1 MKRILCLTLALLMTL
16 SALLCLPA
24 CSGQNKLPADFVKGD
39 EIVIDNET
47 PFVYDESTVR
57 YYEYEYEGREYSDT
71 IAWRCFWLED
81 SEHEYTYSSIAKLF
95 GNKIVRHYTEDGQ
108 DTYYTVYSLPDNRLF
123 YMSLYMKDGV
133 LYWNKDLYSGLN
145 ETYDARWVEG
155 WKGTVYEQ
163 DFPAAILGDA
173 LPADCYLDYYSPEE
187 IERRNNLQWE
197 FYGEDCSRAGIPTD
211 PFTSDFYCDL
221 YAQGRHKEVDGAI
234 RCIQSVSFDTEEGD
248 PESEDYT
255 VHHGAYFYDIYVF
268 TDGTGILF
276 FTHFN
281 TDVHP
286 RYAVWQKEE
295 IKLSVIEVQKLTT
308 LLDVWD
314 FDNIPTWN
322 PDEFSGFD
330 GETTTV
336 FTKGLGHHNL
346 TSMWSATERD
356 AVYHIR
362 EAIEEIV
369 RDHVTVERGRI
380 YNLAWYEK

>member
-1 MKRILCLTLALLMTL
+1 MKRILCLMLSVLLLL
-16 SALLCLPA
+16 SAVLVLPA
-24 CSGQNKLPADFVKGD
+24 CSGKNKLPADYVKGD
-39 EIVIDNET
+39 AEVIDNET
-47 PFVYDESTVR
+47 PFVYDDSTVKY
-57 YYEYEYEGREYSDT
+57 YYEKYNGETISFDISDFVYHLSQVEERDFSYAY
-71 IAWRCFWLED
+71 IA
-81 SEHEYTYSSIAKLF
+81 SVF
-95 GNKIVRHYTEDGQ
+95 GNKIVRHYTEGDR
-108 DTYYTVYSLPDNRLF
+108 DTYYTVYSLPDNELF
-123 YMSLYMKDGV
+123 YLSLCMKDGA
-133 LYWNKDLYSGLN
+133 LYLDKDPYSGLN
-145 ETYDARWVEG
+145 ETLDARWDNLNG
-155 WKGTVYEQ
+155 YVYEQ

-173 LPADCYLDYYSPEE
+173 LPSDCYLDYYEPEE

-255 VHHGAYFYDIYVF
+255 IHHGSYFYDIYIF

-322 PDEFSGFD
+322 PAELSGFD

-336 FTKGLGHHNL
+336 YTNVSGHHNL
-346 TSMWSATERD
+346 TSMWSASERD

-380 YNLAWYEK
+380 YNPRGDE

>member
-1 MKRILCLTLALLMTL
+1 MKRILCLTLALLLTL
-16 SALLCLPA
+16 SALLCLPS
-24 CSGQNKLPADFVKGD
+24 CDRKGKLPADYVKGD
-39 EIVIDNET
+39 AEVIDNET
-47 PFVYDESTVR
+47 PFVYDDSTVKY
-57 YYEYEYEGREYSDT
+57 YYEKYNGETISFDISDFVYHLSQVEERDFSYAY
-71 IAWRCFWLED
+71 IA
-81 SEHEYTYSSIAKLF
+81 SVF
-95 GNKIVRHYTEDGQ
+95 GNKIVRHYTEGDR
-108 DTYYTVYSLPDNRLF
+108 DTYYTVYSLPDNELF
-123 YMSLYMKDGV
+123 YLSLCMKDGA
-133 LYWNKDLYSGLN
+133 LYLDKDPYSGLN
-145 ETYDARWVEG
+145 ETLDARWDNLNG
-155 WKGTVYEQ
+155 YVYEQ

-173 LPADCYLDYYSPEE
+173 LPSDCYLDYYPPEE
-187 IERRNNLQWE
+187 IERRNNLEWE
-197 FYGEDCSRAGIPTD
+197 FYGEYCSRAGIPTD

-234 RCIQSVSFDTEEGD
+234 RCIQNVSFDTEEGD

-308 LLDVWD
+308 LLDIWD

-322 PDEFSGFD
+322 PAEFSGFD
-330 GETTTV
+330 GESTTV
-336 FTKGLGHHNL
+336 YTKISGHDNL
-346 TSMWSATERD
+346 TSMWSASERD

>member
-24 CSGQNKLPADFVKGD
+24 CSGKNKLPADYVKGD
-39 EIVIDNET
+39 AEVIDNET
-47 PFVYDESTVR
+47 PFVYDDSTVKY
-57 YYEYEYEGREYSDT
+57 YYEKYNGETISFDISDFVYHLSQVEERDFSYAY
-71 IAWRCFWLED
+71 IA
-81 SEHEYTYSSIAKLF
+81 SVF
-95 GNKIVRHYTEDGQ
+95 GNKIVRHYTEGDR
-108 DTYYTVYSLPDNRLF
+108 DTYYTVYSLPDNELF
-123 YMSLYMKDGV
+123 YLSLCMKDGA
-133 LYWNKDLYSGLN
+133 LYLDKDPYSGLN
-145 ETYDARWVEG
+145 ETLDARWDNLNG
-155 WKGTVYEQ
+155 YVYEQ
-163 DFPAAILGDA
+163 DFPTAILGDA
-173 LPADCYLDYYSPEE
+173 LPSECYLDYYSPEE
-187 IERRNNLQWE
+187 IERRNNLEWE
-197 FYGEDCSRAGIPTD
+197 FYGEYCSRAGIPTD

-234 RCIQSVSFDTEEGD
+234 RCIQSVSFDAEEGD
-248 PESEDYT
+248 PEDEDYRI
-255 VHHGAYFYDIYVF
+255 HHGAYFYDIYVF

-295 IKLSVIEVQKLTT
+295 IQLSVIEVQKLTT

-322 PDEFSGFD
+322 PEEVSGFD

-346 TSMWSATERD
+346 TSMWSASERD

>member
-1 MKRILCLTLALLMTL
+1 MKRILCLTLALLLTL
-16 SALLCLPA
+16 SVILILPA
-24 CSGQNKLPADFVKGD
+24 CSDKRADDYLKGD
-39 EIVIDNET
+39 EIVIDNEMPYIYDPAQNVIMKVT
-47 PFVYDESTVR
+47 DQDGIPWEYDVYD
-57 YYEYEYEGREYSDT
+57 YGEGCCYRTDDKT
-71 IAWRCFWLED
+71 
-81 SEHEYTYSSIAKLF
+81 YTYDSVIKYY
-95 GNKIVRHYTEDGQ
+95 GNKPIRMLETEEE
-108 DTYYTVYSLPDNRLF
+108 TLYYTVYSLDDNTLCYIYF
-123 YMSLYMKDGV
+123 EKVGEDYV
-133 LYWNKDLYSGLN
+133 LEQCCRADIRDDSVMADITYSHDLPS
-145 ETYDARWVEG
+145 
-155 WKGTVYEQ
+155 
-163 DFPAAILGDA
+163 AIIGDK
-173 LPADCYLDYYSPEE
+173 LPAHCYLDYYSPEE
-187 IERRNNLQWE
+187 IERRNNLRWE

-234 RCIQSVSFDTEEGD
+234 RCIQSVSFDAEEGD

-255 VHHGAYFYDIYVF
+255 IHHGSYFYDIYVF
-268 TDGTGILF
+268 TDGTGVLF

-281 TDVHP
+281 TDVYP

-322 PDEFSGFD
+322 PEEVSGFD

-346 TSMWSATERD
+346 TSMWSASERD

-380 YNLAWYEK
+380 YNPAWNEK

>member
-1 MKRILCLTLALLMTL
+1 MKRFFGLMLSVLLLL
-16 SALLCLPA
+16 SATLLLPSCA
-24 CSGQNKLPADFVKGD
+24 GKVKRTADYVKGD
-39 EIVIDNET
+39 AEVIDNET
-47 PFVYDESTVR
+47 PFVYDDSTVKY
-57 YYEYEYEGREYSDT
+57 YYEKYNGETISFDISDFVYSLSQVEERDFSY
-71 IAWRCFWLED
+71 AYLA
-81 SEHEYTYSSIAKLF
+81 SVF
-95 GNKIVRHYTEDGQ
+95 GNKIVRHYTEDGK
-108 DTYYTVYSLPDNRLF
+108 DAYYTVYSLPDNELF
-123 YMSLYMKDGV
+123 YLSLCMKDGV
-133 LYWNKDLYSGLN
+133 LYLDKDPYSGLN
-145 ETYDARWVEG
+145 ETLDARWDNLNG
-155 WKGTVYEQ
+155 YVYEQ
-163 DFPAAILGDA
+163 DFPTAILGDA
-173 LPADCYLDYYSPEE
+173 LPSYCYLDYYSPEE
-187 IERRNNLQWE
+187 IERRNNLEWE
-197 FYGEDCSRAGIPTD
+197 FYGEYCSRAGIPTD

-248 PESEDYT
+248 PEDEDYRI
-255 VHHGAYFYDIYVF
+255 HHGAYFYDIYVF
-268 TDGTGILF
+268 TDGTGVLF

-281 TDVHP
+281 TDVYP

-322 PDEFSGFD
+322 PEEFSGFD

-336 FTKGLGHHNL
+336 YTNVSGHHNL
-346 TSMWSATERD
+346 TSMWSASERD

>member
-47 PFVYDESTVR
+47 PFVYSEKTRRSIRKNVW
-57 YYEYEYEGREYSDT
+57 GVKREYGIMDFADFCCGTSDT
-71 IAWRCFWLED
+71 PQE
-81 SEHEYTYSSIAKLF
+81 TYAFFAGYF
-95 GNKIVRHYTEDGQ
+95 GNKPIRELVTEEE
-108 DTYYTVYSLPDNRLF
+108 TVYYTVYSLSRYTLLYLF
-123 YMSLYMKDGV
+123 LEKKGDDYLCDQVYAADGREDDMLRGMV
-133 LYWNKDLYSGLN
+133 LDKDLP
-145 ETYDARWVEG
+145 T
-155 WKGTVYEQ
+155 
-163 DFPAAILGDA
+163 AILGDK
-173 LPADCYLDYYSPEE
+173 LPPECYLDYYPPEE
-187 IERRNNLQWE
+187 IERRNNLEWE
-197 FYGEDCSRAGIPTD
+197 FYGEYCSSAGIPTD

-234 RCIQSVSFDTEEGD
+234 RCIQSVSFDAEEGD
-248 PESEDYT
+248 PEDEDYRI
-255 VHHGAYFYDIYVF
+255 HHGAYFYDIYVF

-314 FDNIPTWN
+314 FNNIPTWN
-322 PDEFSGFD
+322 PAELSGFD
-330 GETTTV
+330 GESTTV
-336 FTKGLGHHNL
+336 YTKISGHHNL
-346 TSMWSATERD
+346 TSMWSASERD

>member
-1 MKRILCLTLALLMTL
+1 MKRILCTAFALLLTLSVILI
-16 SALLCLPA
+16 LPA
-24 CSGQNKLPADFVKGD
+24 CSDKRADDYLKGE

-47 PFVYDESTVR
+47 PYIYDPAQNVIMKVTDQDGIPWEYDVYD
-57 YYEYEYEGREYSDT
+57 YGEGCCYRTDDKT
-71 IAWRCFWLED
+71 
-81 SEHEYTYSSIAKLF
+81 YTYDSVIKYY
-95 GNKIVRHYTEDGQ
+95 GNKPIRMLETEEE
-108 DTYYTVYSLPDNRLF
+108 TLYYTVYSLDDNTLCYIYF
-123 YMSLYMKDGV
+123 EKVGEDYV
-133 LYWNKDLYSGLN
+133 LEQCYRA
-145 ETYDARWVEG
+145 DAREDSYMADI
-155 WKGTVYEQ
+155 TYPH
-163 DFPAAILGDA
+163 DLPSAILGNQ
-173 LPADCYLDYYSPEE
+173 LPEECYLDYYPPEE

-255 VHHGAYFYDIYVF
+255 IHHGSYFYDIYVF
-268 TDGTGILF
+268 TDGTGVLF

-281 TDVHP
+281 TDVYP

-322 PDEFSGFD
+322 PEEVSGFD

-346 TSMWSATERD
+346 TSMWSASERD

-380 YNLAWYEK
+380 YNSPTEE